1 MKRKNLAR
9 ASAAVLA
16 VIMTVSGTT
25 MTGFASGGEYT
36 AGSGKI

>member
-25 MTGFASGGEYT
+25 MTGFASGEYT

>member
-25 MTGFASGGEYT
+25 MTGFASEYT

>member
-25 MTGFASGGEYT
+25 SPGFPSGGAYT

>member
-16 VIMTVSGTT
+16 AIMTVSGTT
-25 MTGFASGGEYT
+25 MTGFASGGY
-36 AGSGKI
+36 AADSGKI

>member
-25 MTGFASGGEYT
+25 MTGFASGG
-36 AGSGKI
+36 GLHSR